1 MSIEGLEWE
10 AAVFLIF
17 CRVGT
22 CLGVTPGFASR
33 TIPAQARLFL
43 AVAVSLAIAPLIA
56 PAILRTGLI
65 SPAAGAIV
73 ALIVTE
79 CSVGAFI
86 GLLAH
91 CFYAALQ
98 FAGHFMAQ
106 LAGYGG
112 MSAGS
117 DASGEAVSE
126 VGAML
131 SATSIVLVFVLD
143 LHVEMVLALIRS
155 FEAIPFGVMLDPEQ
169 VLDGM
174 RSGLSQSLQLAVRLA
189 GPFVV
194 TAILV
199 NFVFG
204 LLNKVAPQVPGIF
217 ISVPFLLSAGLW
229 ILCLVGTN
237 IVEEF
242 VRGFAEFLANR

>member
-22 CLGVTPGFASR
+22 CLAFTPGIASR
-33 TIPAQARLFL
+33 MIPAQARLFL

-56 PAILRTGLI
+56 PALLRTGLI
-65 SPAAGAIV
+65 SASGSIAVLIAI
-73 ALIVTE
+73 E
-79 CSVGAFI
+79 CSAGAFI
-86 GLLAH
+86 GILAH

-112 MSAGS
+112 LSAGS
-117 DASGEAVSE
+117 DASGETVSE
-126 VGAML
+126 IGAML
-131 SATSIVLVFVLD
+131 SATSVVLVFVLD

-169 VLDGM
+169 VLDGV

-194 TAILV
+194 TSILI

-204 LLNKVAPQVPGIF
+204 LLNKVAPQMPGIF
-217 ISVPFLLSAGLW
+217 ISVPFLLSAALW

-242 VRGFAEFLANR
+242 VRGFADFLASR